1 MVNLRRMQRH
11 AALNERVDL
20 VFYTVTEK
28 DGKKILKPLA
38 IKTTV
43 PISVVKAVLD
53 RTIVDSFYQRLS
65 SDLLER
71 GVKTGTTI
79 QVRANFSK
87 SNADVDPAFKG
98 THVLC
103 EVKV

>member
-11 AALNERVDL
+11 AALNERVEL
-20 VFYTVTEK
+20 TFYKVTEK
-28 DGKKILKPLA
+28 DGKKLLKPLS
-38 IKTTV
+38 IKTSV

-65 SDLLER
+65 NDLLER
-71 GVKTGTTI
+71 GVEAGTTI
-79 QVRANFSK
+79 QIRANFSK
-87 SNADVDPAFKG
+87 SNATVDPAFKG
-98 THVLC
+98 IHVLC